1 MNRVTLGCTGLSIN
15 PLVFGTLPLGPLQA
29 DLSPDKGGR
38 LIRYALERGV
48 NLLDTAEL
56 YQTYPHIRSALDGF
70 SGEALIASKTHANT
84 AEAARLHV
92 VRALRELD
100 LERLD
105 IVHLHGARV
114 ADPFADRPE
123 VIEELLKMKDEGKIA
138 HVGLSSHFVSAI
150 RKSVKHPEIEVI
162 HPLLNRTGMGILD
175 GTQQEMAEAIAA
187 YAVALLEQKSPA

>member
-92 VRALRELD
+92 VRALR
-100 LERLD
+100 
-105 IVHLHGARV
+105 
-114 ADPFADRPE
+114 
-123 VIEELLKMKDEGKIA
+123 
-138 HVGLSSHFVSAI
+138 
-150 RKSVKHPEIEVI
+150 
-162 HPLLNRTGMGILD
+162 
-175 GTQQEMAEAIAA
+175 
-187 YAVALLEQKSPA
+187 